1 MILLFHVMD
10 HLGLHSIRPENA
22 VRKLKA
28 KKYRL
33 AKTTEDISLKDG
45 QKLVRSTKQREM
57 RINQKMRGANAGNEM
72 EASGG
77 ARSDYNSETM
87 RPYSWSRNIQRH
99 G

>member
-33 AKTTEDISLKDG
+33 AKTTGDIYLQDEQNLSLFDK
-45 QKLVRSTKQREM
+45 
-57 RINQKMRGANAGNEM
+57 AA
-72 EASGG
+72 
-77 ARSDYNSETM
+77 
-87 RPYSWSRNIQRH
+87 
-99 G
+99 